1 MAYGLAP
8 LSQSFKAD
16 MRMIGGLVTGSVGEF
31 LALPISST
39 VLAGM
44 SGLKTNEWSLN
55 YLSASFINSSA
66 SVIHALNFLKAA
78 ADAGTG
84 DVTGPGS
91 STDNAVVRFNGTGG
105 KTIQN
110 STLVTFSDAG
120 ALVGGAGASYT
131 FGANGQISGTN
142 AVIAGTTVSGAGNVA
157 GATITSE
164 ESTISIAGVVSG
176 AGAGQFGTLAT
187 QESTI
192 SLAGVVSGA
201 GAGQFGTLATQEA
214 AITLLGAVSGAA
226 AGIFGSLT
234 TEESTISVAGVVS
247 GAGAGQFASL
257 FIANG
262 FASVSNTGAAV
273 FAGGV
278 GASTVEGGKIQP
290 LQGGSISGT
299 VGGGMVASNTGSL
312 NNANQKVAF
321 AISSSDIS
329 TSDDAAL
336 IPRMVLQGTNE
347 AGLLSSYMI
356 SITGGLLQT
365 VELTYGTALP
375 I

>member
-1 MAYGLAP
+1 
-8 LSQSFKAD
+8 
-16 MRMIGGLVTGSVGEF
+16 
-31 LALPISST
+31 
-39 VLAGM
+39 
-44 SGLKTNEWSLN
+44 
-55 YLSASFINSSA
+55 
-66 SVIHALNFLKAA
+66 LKAA

-164 ESTISIAGVVSG
+164 ESTIS
-176 AGAGQFGTLAT
+176 
-187 QESTI
+187 
-192 SLAGVVSGA
+192 LAGVVSGA

-257 FIANG
+257 LIANG
-262 FASVSNTGAAV
+262 VASVSNTGAAL
-273 FAGGV
+273 FAGTV
-278 GASTVEGGKIQP
+278 TANTVEANKIQP
-290 LQGGSISGT
+290 VQGGSISGT